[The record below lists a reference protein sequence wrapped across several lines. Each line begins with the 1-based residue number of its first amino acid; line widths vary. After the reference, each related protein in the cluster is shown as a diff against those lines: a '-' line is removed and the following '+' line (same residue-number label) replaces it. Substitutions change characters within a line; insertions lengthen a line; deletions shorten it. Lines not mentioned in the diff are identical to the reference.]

1 MCAGLV
7 VDGGIGTVERV
18 GFVRRR
24 FGEWLSLVG
33 SLKLAGLVLSLTCV
47 TVSAN
52 LVLGSVCL
60 VGVEV
65 SAFGLIVGR

>member
-1 MCAGLV
+1 MCAGLETV
-7 VDGGIGTVERV
+7 GGIGTVERV

-33 SLKLAGLVLSLTCV
+33 SLRLVGLVLSLICV
-47 TVSAN
+47 TASAN

-60 VGVEV
+60 VEAEV
-65 SAFGLIVGR
+65 GGFGLIVWR

>member
-1 MCAGLV
+1 MCAGLATV
-7 VDGGIGTVERV
+7 GGIETVERV

-24 FGEWLSLVG
+24 FGEWLSLVT
-33 SLKLAGLVLSLTCV
+33 SLKLVGLVLSLICV
-47 TVSAN
+47 TASAN

-65 SAFGLIVGR
+65 SAFGLRVGR